1 MLTLLYLTSRYAVQ
15 LLIKAQVDMSTVDK
29 DGQKAH
35 HLAVLNHHNDVLK
48 VFIDA
53 KVEMFPD
60 DGDPAI
66 CSDNVVAMN
75 MIMDYLAKN
84 YVESTDF
91 KFRGFDQILAGDHEE
106 IAEAVVDHFR

>member
-1 MLTLLYLTSRYAVQ
+1 
-15 LLIKAQVDMSTVDK
+15 MSIVDK
-29 DGQKAH
+29 DGRRAH
-35 HLAVLNHHNDVLK
+35 HLAVLSHHNDVLK

-75 MIMDYLAKN
+75 MIMDYLAKSYAAAN
-84 YVESTDF
+84 DF

>member
-1 MLTLLYLTSRYAVQ
+1 
-15 LLIKAQVDMSTVDK
+15 MSIVDK

-60 DGDPAI
+60 EVDPAI
-66 CSDNVVAMN
+66 FSDNVVAMN
-75 MIMDYLAKN
+75 MIMDYLVN
-84 YVESTDF
+84 NHVGSNDF
-91 KFRGFDQILAGDHEE
+91 KFKAFDQILAGDHEE
-106 IAEAVVDHFR
+106 IAEAVVDHYR

>member
-1 MLTLLYLTSRYAVQ
+1 
-15 LLIKAQVDMSTVDK
+15 MSCVDK
-29 DGQKAH
+29 DGRKAH

-60 DGDPAI
+60 DGDSAI
-66 CSDNVVAMN
+66 YSDNVEAMN
-75 MIMDYLAKN
+75 MIMDYLSSN
-84 YVESTDF
+84 YAVSKDF
-91 KFRGFDQILAGDHEE
+91 KFKGFDQILAGDHEE